1 MQPMGMPGES
11 MPAGWADAVDAGPA
25 PSPSGAPGAPAGTV
39 VTGTG
44 SGIGG
49 PEFAGAGYAPL
60 GAAQDG
66 GGVVGVPAAES
77 LKDGGGA
84 PEAPKGEES

>member
-1 MQPMGMPGES
+1 MQSMGRPGES
-11 MPAGWADAVDAGPA
+11 LPAGWADAVDAGPA
-25 PSPSGAPGAPAGTV
+25 PSLSGAPGAPAGAV

-66 GGVVGVPAAES
+66 GGVAGVPATGN
-77 LKDGGGA
+77 LQDGGGA
-84 PEAPKGEES
+84 PAAPKGEES